1 MWTDAKTFLESNG
14 ITGGLLL
21 IILFLFYVIF
31 FKTDN
36 VKTIS
41 GWIWHLIAF
50 PIKSVRKKAV
60 RYNIEAPCT
69 KALKKIATELPD
81 IEIPDLSIN
90 WVNED
95 NLDTILKS
103 GKAIVK
109 LKYENDSTKNIV
121 KATSLYVKDAFLI
134 HTKPYLNISLRKAI
148 DISVTKKIL
157 LKISKNQNDIMSTFI
172 NETSSNEEDLQDKY
186 EKIEEIDDNGL
197 FTRILLRE
205 LDLFGKKL
213 HGRISKTEHKSEADE
228 FLSFVNKI
236 STREYDDDTP
246 LAFALNTLKVGV
258 VLVAKVETFSNYGIA
273 PYLRRIKLGMSK
285 GIESFYLLGRNDS
298 VPILKEVAKQLLASG
313 NFILINKPKE
323 YLDYQN
329 RLAICY
335 CLRVNDDSML
345 SSTLKEIG
353 DAIESKTPVS
363 GVIQYVGESFLK
375 IDVNGIEGN
384 LRKENLSVIDI
395 LDARKYFKEN
405 TIIEAV
411 PLEIQEN
418 GIVEFGLR
426 NTKSDP
432 NNILTSQ
439 FEIGKR
445 ITGKIIYIDDSFAT
459 IDLGLAKVEGFAYR
473 KDLTFSRFEFL
484 HKLFKIDENYEFIV
498 LGYNF
503 EKGSV
508 RLRLAELRD
517 PWERIFY
524 PKNSPTKIVICKK
537 TNLSFV
543 GEVSEGIEAVLPFN
557 ELSWFDKETQ
567 KLKNSIKL
575 NNEVQCFVKNIDKA
589 SRVVFV
595 SLKQK
600 NKNPYIKFSQ
610 ENLNETFELI
620 VTDVHSFGILGYIVS
635 DISYNVHIPSYET
648 TWNGKKFNYQV
659 GGKYKVQVIGVDKY
673 KSKLLGSFKPFIK
686 HPLAD
691 FNDVYEIGQIL
702 KKLEI
707 IDSQEWGL
715 FYNVRFKN
723 NNFKALLHRRE
734 IADGY
739 ISDCKQLSKVLNDIP
754 LCISEIDM
762 EKNRISL
769 SLIDL
774 VSKNSERIEN
784 MSYEKTYNGFIIAQ
798 TKKDYIIL
806 IKGIWIIGKLETDK
820 KYNLGD
826 EVETRP
832 IAINDELILTD
843 N

>member
-1 MWTDAKTFLESNG
+1 MWEDAKAFFESHG
-14 ITGGLLL
+14 ISGGLLL
-21 IILFLFYVIF
+21 IILFLLYIIF

-41 GWIWHLIAF
+41 GWIWHIIAL

-60 RYNIEAPCT
+60 RYNVEAPCT
-69 KALKKIATELPD
+69 KALKKIASELPD
-81 IEIPDLSIN
+81 IDIPDLSIN
-90 WVNED
+90 WVNEE

-109 LKYENDSTKNIV
+109 LKYENDPTKNIV

-134 HTKPYLNISLRKAI
+134 HTKPYLNVPFRKAI
-148 DISVTKKIL
+148 DITVTKKIL
-157 LKISKNQNDIMSTFI
+157 LKISKNQNNIMSTFI
-172 NETSSNEEDLQDKY
+172 DETSNTESDLLEKY

-213 HGRISKTEHKSEADE
+213 HGRITKTEYKNEADE

-236 STREYDDDTP
+236 STRDFDDDTP
-246 LAFALNTLKVGV
+246 LVFASNTLKVGV
-258 VLVAKVETFSNYGIA
+258 VLVAKVETFSNYGIS
-273 PYLRRIKLGMSK
+273 PYLRRIKLGMSR
-285 GIESFYLLGRNDS
+285 GIESFYLLARTDS
-298 VPILKEVAKQLLASG
+298 VPILKEVAKQLLNSG
-313 NFILINKPKE
+313 NFVLINNPKE
-323 YLDYQN
+323 YLDYQH

-335 CLRVNDDSML
+335 CLRINDDSML
-345 SSTLKEIG
+345 SNTLKEIG
-353 DAIESKTPVS
+353 EAIKSKTPIA
-363 GVIQYVGESFLK
+363 GVVQYVGESFLK
-375 IDVNGIEGN
+375 IDVNGIEGY

-395 LDARKYFKEN
+395 LDARKYFKIN
-405 TIIEAV
+405 TFIEAV
-411 PLEIQEN
+411 PIEIQEN

-445 ITGKIIYIDDSFAT
+445 ITGKIKYIDDSFVT
-459 IDLGLAKVEGFAYR
+459 IDLGLSKVDGFAYR

-484 HKLFKIDENYEFIV
+484 HKLFKIDETYEFIV

-503 EKGSV
+503 EKGNV

-517 PWERIFY
+517 PWNRIFY
-524 PKNSPTKIVICKK
+524 SKSSPIEMLVCKK

-543 GEVSEGIEAVLPFN
+543 GEISEGIEAVLPFN
-557 ELSWFDKETQ
+557 ELSWFDKEIQ

-575 NNEVQCFVKNIDKA
+575 NNKLECYVKNIDKE

-635 DISYNVHIPSYET
+635 DISYNVYVPSYET
-648 TWNGKKFNYQV
+648 TWNGEKITYQI
-659 GGKYKVQVIGVDKY
+659 GGKYEVQIIGVDKY
-673 KSKLLGSFKPFIK
+673 ESKLLGSFKPFIK

-691 FNDVYEIGQIL
+691 FNDAYKIGQIL
-702 KKLEI
+702 KKLEV

-723 NNFKALLHRRE
+723 NHFKALLHRHD
-734 IADGY
+734 IADGK
-739 ISDCKQLSKVLNDIP
+739 IFDCRQLSKILNDIP

-774 VSKNSERIEN
+774 VSKNSERIKN
-784 MSYEKTYNGFIIAQ
+784 MSYEKTYNGYIIAQ
-798 TKKDYIIL
+798 AKNDYIAL
-806 IKGIWIIGKLETDK
+806 IKGLWVVGRLETEK
-820 KYNLGD
+820 KYSLGD
-826 EVETRP
+826 EVEVRP
-832 IAINDELILTD
+832 VSVNDNLILTD